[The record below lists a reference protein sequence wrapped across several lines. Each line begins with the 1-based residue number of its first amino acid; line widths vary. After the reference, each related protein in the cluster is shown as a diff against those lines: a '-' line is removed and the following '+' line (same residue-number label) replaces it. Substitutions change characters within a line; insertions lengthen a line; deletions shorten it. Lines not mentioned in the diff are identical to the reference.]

1 MLFNSLSFLLFLPVV
16 LAVRYSPLGWQT
28 KKILLLLLSY
38 LFYAAWY
45 PPHIIIL
52 WVSTV
57 VDWIVA
63 ARIAETTVLRRK
75 QLLLG
80 VSLTTNLGMLAAFKY
95 SAFFVTNLAH
105 VFAQAGLSVRLPVP
119 HLLLPI
125 GISFYTFEALS
136 YTIDVYRGKMQP
148 TRSLLD
154 FALFITFFPRM
165 VAGPIMR
172 AELFLPQCEQPHR
185 TRLDEIGEGCTLL
198 CFGLF
203 EKVVLADGIFAP
215 VADTIYAGTA
225 ATTTDAWIGTL
236 AFACQIFFDFAG
248 YSTCAIG
255 IARSLGFQLPL
266 NFNSPYAAL
275 NFSDFWQRWHISLS
289 SWLRDYLYIPL
300 GGNRVGPGRTYVN
313 LMLTMLLGGLWHG
326 AAWKFIAWG
335 GIHGLLLVAQ
345 RLWQQSLPA
354 VRAPAWASVLLTF
367 VLICFTW
374 VFFRAT
380 DMASALR
387 LCGEMLGLS
396 STRLPQ
402 LAFFNKVLM
411 FSAVALTLGTQWRF
425 RDQTIEASFLTFRPS
440 LRVAILAGMLLLII
454 LCPGENRAF
463 IYFQF

>member
-1 MLFNSLSFLLFLPVV
+1 MLFNSLSFFVFLPVV
-16 LAVRYSPLGWQT
+16 LAVRYAPLGWRT
-28 KKILLLLLSY
+28 KKIALLLLSY

-45 PPHIIIL
+45 PPHVLIL
-52 WVSTV
+52 WASTV
-57 VDWIVA
+57 VDWNVA
-63 ARIAETTVLRRK
+63 ARIARAHSPRHK
-75 QLLLG
+75 RLLLG
-80 VSLTTNLGMLAAFKY
+80 VSLAANLGMLSVFKY
-95 SAFFVTNLAH
+95 SAFLVANLDRSLAL
-105 VFAQAGLSVRLPVP
+105 AGVSFRLPVP

-172 AELFLPQCEQPHR
+172 AELFLPQCERPHR
-185 TRLDEIGEGCTLL
+185 TKWDEVGDGLTLL
-198 CFGLF
+198 CCGLF
-203 EKVVLADGIFAP
+203 EKVVLADGVFAP
-215 VADTIYAGTA
+215 VADSVYAGTSA
-225 ATTTDAWIGTL
+225 ATTDAWVGTL

-255 IARSLGFQLPL
+255 IAGCLGFQLPL

-335 GIHGLLLVAQ
+335 GIHGFYLVAQ
-345 RLWQQSLPA
+345 RLWQQCLPA
-354 VRAPAWASVLLTF
+354 VKSPAWVSVLLTF
-367 VLICFTW
+367 VLVCVAW
-374 VFFRAT
+374 VFFRAA

-387 LCGEMLGLS
+387 LCGEMLGLG
-396 STRLPQ
+396 STRLSQ
-402 LAFFNKVLM
+402 LPLFNKAFV
-411 FSAVALTLGTQWRF
+411 FFAVALTLGTQWRF
-425 RDQTIEASFLTFRPS
+425 RNQTIEASLLTFRPG
-440 LRVAILAGMLLLII
+440 LRVAILATMLLLII

>member
-1 MLFNSLSFLLFLPVV
+1 MLFNSLSFLVFLPVA
-16 LAVRYSPLGWQT
+16 LAVRYAPVGWRT
-28 KKILLLLLSY
+28 KKLALLLLSY

-45 PPHIIIL
+45 PPHVLIL
-52 WVSTV
+52 WASTV

-63 ARIAETTVLRRK
+63 ARIAKAGSPGRK
-75 QLLLG
+75 RFLLG
-80 VSLTTNLGMLAAFKY
+80 VSLAANLGLLSVFKY
-95 SAFFVTNLAH
+95 SAFMVTNLDHAL
-105 VFAQAGLSVRLPVP
+105 AQAGVPYRFPAP

-154 FALFITFFPRM
+154 FALFIAFFPRM

-185 TRLDEIGEGCTLL
+185 IKWDETGEGLTLL

-203 EKVVLADGIFAP
+203 EKVVLADGVFAP
-215 VADTIYAGTA
+215 VADSVYAGATA
-225 ATTTDAWIGTL
+225 STTDAWVGTL

-255 IARSLGFQLPL
+255 IARCLGFRLPI
-266 NFNSPYAAL
+266 NFNSPYAARNL
-275 NFSDFWQRWHISLS
+275 SDFWQRWHISLS

-300 GGNRVGPGRTYVN
+300 GGSRVGPGRTYAN

-326 AAWKFIAWG
+326 AAWKFITWG

-345 RLWQQSLPA
+345 RLWQQCLP
-354 VRAPAWASVLLTF
+354 VSRCPVWAGVLLTF
-367 VLICFTW
+367 VLVCFTW
-374 VFFRAT
+374 VFFRAA

-387 LCGEMLGLS
+387 LCGEMLGLGT
-396 STRLPQ
+396 TRLPQ
-402 LAFFNKVLM
+402 LTHFNRAFIVT
-411 FSAVALTLGTQWRF
+411 AAALTVGIQWRF
-425 RDQTIEASFLTFRPS
+425 RHQTIEASLLAFRPS
-440 LRVAILAGMLLLII
+440 LRMAILAAMLLLII